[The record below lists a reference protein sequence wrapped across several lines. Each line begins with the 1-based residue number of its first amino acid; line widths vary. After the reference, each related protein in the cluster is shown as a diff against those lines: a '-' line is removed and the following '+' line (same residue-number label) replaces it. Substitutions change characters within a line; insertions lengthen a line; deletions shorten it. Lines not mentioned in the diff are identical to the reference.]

1 MKKLI
6 IAGVVILLGVVGF
19 MKYGGALFTVK
30 NQTGIHIGATHA
42 EVQKVWGAP
51 VAMSPSF
58 GREEDIYRLPGGEK
72 HMLIYED
79 DKVVEIH

>member
-6 IAGVVILLGVVGF
+6 IAGILILLCVVGF
-19 MKYGGALFTVK
+19 KYGGALFTVK

-51 VAMSPSF
+51 VAVLPSF
-58 GREEDIYRLPGGEK
+58 GREEDIYRLPDGGK